1 MSNAATTIR
10 LLKMACAIILSL
22 SINQSLLTQDL
33 ERWFQIE
40 VSIFSNES
48 LTDRS
53 EEQWQAT
60 RIELDYPGRIRRLD
74 RLIDLLLIADLQIEA
89 PAATNLNEE
98 IVAFPEEDVA
108 TTEEIIMAVG
118 PQPAS
123 AASEFRFFDFDRDS
137 YLQLPPSASDFQQ
150 TNRALERSAE
160 HRLLF
165 HGLWRQV
172 VVGEDDAIPI
182 YIEGGLQYG
191 QQHELQGSLT
201 IRFNDNQD
209 RVVVDANLWLTEFSA
224 AADPEADWSL
234 PSIPDSLN
242 DGQDAGA
249 SDQPGPTYYI
259 NRVFHL
265 LQSRD
270 MRSTEFHYLDH
281 PALGLVILVEP
292 YEVPPIPLP
301 GLDFEVDR

>member
-22 SINQSLLTQDL
+22 SINQSLLAQDL

-74 RLIDLLLIADLQIEA
+74 RLIDLLLIADLQVEA
-89 PAATNLNEE
+89 PAATDLNEE
-98 IVAFPEEDVA
+98 IVASPEEDVA

-259 NRVFHL
+259 NRVFQL

>member
-1 MSNAATTIR
+1 MSNTATTIR

-22 SINQSLLTQDL
+22 SINQSLLAQNL

-53 EEQWQAT
+53 EEQWQAA

-74 RLIDLLLIADLQIEA
+74 RLIDLLLIADLQIET
-89 PAATNLNEE
+89 PAATDLNEE
-98 IVAFPEEDVA
+98 IAAFPEEDVA
-108 TTEEIIMAVG
+108 ITEAIILAVG
-118 PQPAS
+118 PRPAS
-123 AASEFRFFDFDRDS
+123 ATSEFRFFDFDRDS

-209 RVVVDANLWLTEFSA
+209 RVVVDANLWLIEFSA

-249 SDQPGPTYYI
+249 PDQPGPTYYI

>member
-22 SINQSLLTQDL
+22 SINQSLLAQDL

-74 RLIDLLLIADLQIEA
+74 RLIDLLLIADLQVEA
-89 PAATNLNEE
+89 PAATDLNEE
-98 IVAFPEEDVA
+98 IVASPEEDVA
-108 TTEEIIMAVG
+108 TTEEIILAVG

-259 NRVFHL
+259 NRVFQL

>member
-22 SINQSLLTQDL
+22 SINQSLLAQDL

-74 RLIDLLLIADLQIEA
+74 RLIDLLLIADLQVEA
-89 PAATNLNEE
+89 PAATDLNEE
-98 IVAFPEEDVA
+98 IVASPEEDVA